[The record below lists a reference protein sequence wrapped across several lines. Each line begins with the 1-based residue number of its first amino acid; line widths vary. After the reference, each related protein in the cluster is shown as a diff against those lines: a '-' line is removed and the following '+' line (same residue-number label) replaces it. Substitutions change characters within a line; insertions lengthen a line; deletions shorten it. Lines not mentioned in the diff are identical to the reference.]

1 MGTHFFSGVF
11 FLSNCLSLITD
22 SKPARSTTMNNYRF
36 AQSTRSKNN
45 IGPVKRPVF
54 QTVRGRNRQSYET
67 LFTDVC
73 KLRFNFLVTRFLAT
87 LTTLIFILSWASR
100 KVKLSSVLFLGGGND
115 NYYYSKGISI
125 LTTPIDWFLIYVSLI
140 IICITRKNYLHVSF
154 DVRKNKWKR
163 VFRKTV
169 VYYIIYFLSYIL
181 VSFGL
186 SQLNVVGN
194 SQFFSFYFRMLSL
207 FVIPMIYTIQHVYM
221 DLDRLMFNH
230 GARDKRPQTYITS
243 KLSNSLQ
250 RSMILSL
257 FNTFAIL
264 VVHYVCLWH
273 FVRFFSKKNEHNVQ
287 INISV
292 YGGQN
297 STHHVSL
304 LPGFYKFFQYTM
316 ANFAVFQLWDT
327 CNISFSAYLSAG
339 PLHKD
344 RLISMLSENPMETL
358 ISGLKSKDSFT
369 KLTAFQ
375 ELSYRSRV
383 QTIANTKLGKSKTK
397 SIYRTPIYENVKY
410 WTLIL
415 QECFKAL
422 DSTNEKVSEYTT
434 KITYGNDQEFLERT
448 KIMRQQQEQREQLK
462 LQEHDI
468 LFGTKGNENMY
479 SHYTENFDQNDQWGP
494 PFAIPV
500 ANDRVNDIFVK
511 SSEQDDNERKYFY
524 AKHDPSENNL
534 ISKVIIPYV
543 CRTFDRFLQTFFF
556 PDSITSNG
564 EISEGRLAFLFGK
577 DSSAK
582 LKKHFDYQ
590 KQAEMLC
597 PLPSVYA
604 EAVLSIMG
612 ILINS
617 LDEAPRSA
625 CVGSIADVLKIL
637 ENSIT
642 CLGWFIE
649 SQHSDKLPDGSEELS
664 STTSMNVLYSLSLN
678 AFLELVAKYNDL
690 LNDIYLEDN
699 VRELVKWVSERINQ

>member
-1 MGTHFFSGVF
+1 M
-11 FLSNCLSLITD
+11 
-22 SKPARSTTMNNYRF
+22 
-36 AQSTRSKNN
+36 
-45 IGPVKRPVF
+45 
-54 QTVRGRNRQSYET
+54 
-67 LFTDVC
+67 
-73 KLRFNFLVTRFLAT
+73 
-87 LTTLIFILSWASR
+87 
-100 KVKLSSVLFLGGGND
+100 
-115 NYYYSKGISI
+115 
-125 LTTPIDWFLIYVSLI
+125 
-140 IICITRKNYLHVSF
+140 
-154 DVRKNKWKR
+154 
-163 VFRKTV
+163 
-169 VYYIIYFLSYIL
+169 
-181 VSFGL
+181 
-186 SQLNVVGN
+186 
-194 SQFFSFYFRMLSL
+194 
-207 FVIPMIYTIQHVYM
+207 IPMIYTIQHVYM
-221 DLDRLMFNH
+221 DFDRLLFNH

-243 KLSNSLQ
+243 RLSNSLQ
-250 RSMILSL
+250 RSMILSF

-264 VVHYVCLWH
+264 VVHYVCLSH
-273 FVRFFSKKNEHNVQ
+273 LLRLFSKKDVHKIQ
-287 INISV
+287 ISMSV
-292 YGGQN
+292 YGKQD
-297 STHHVSL
+297 SRTSISL

-327 CNISFSAYLSAG
+327 CNISFNAYLSTG

-383 QTIANTKLGKSKTK
+383 QTSAQTKLGKNKTK
-397 SIYRTPIYENVKY
+397 NIYRTPIYENVKY

-415 QECFKAL
+415 QECFKVL

-434 KITYGNDQEFLERT
+434 RITYGNDQEFLERT

-468 LFGTKGNENMY
+468 LFGKNGNENMY
-479 SHYTENFDQNDQWGP
+479 SHYTENFDQNDQWGS

-500 ANDRVNDIFVK
+500 ANDRVDDIFMK
-511 SSEQDDNERKYFY
+511 NDHENNNTQRYFY
-524 AKHDPSENNL
+524 AQNDSSENNL
-534 ISKVIIPYV
+534 ISKVIIPSV
-543 CRTFDRFLQTFFF
+543 CRTFDRFVQTFFF
-556 PDSITSNG
+556 PDSISSNG
-564 EISEGRLAFLFGK
+564 ENSEGRLAFLFGK

-582 LKKHFDYQ
+582 LKKHFACQ
-590 KQAEMLC
+590 KQAEILC

-649 SQHSDKLPDGSEELS
+649 SQSSDKLSDGTQELS
-664 STTSMNVLYSLSLN
+664 SATSMNVLYSLSLN

-699 VRELVKWVSERINQ
+699 VKELVKWVSERIN